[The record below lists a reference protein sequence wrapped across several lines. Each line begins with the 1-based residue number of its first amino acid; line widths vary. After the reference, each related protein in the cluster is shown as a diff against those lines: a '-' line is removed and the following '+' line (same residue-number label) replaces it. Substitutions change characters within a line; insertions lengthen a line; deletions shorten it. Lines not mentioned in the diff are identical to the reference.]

1 MYTIQRRI
9 NTMKIFSIFLIATGL
24 LLGSGCQI
32 EKNEPIRVSG
42 AWALYPM
49 MQIWAD
55 EYQKI
60 QPVKIEVGGGG
71 AGKGMSDVLNGQVD
85 IAMCSRPIRSE
96 ELELGA
102 FYIAV
107 TKDAVIAIV
116 NLENPILEEINKQGL
131 SKERLRV
138 IFMKEKTKWGEIAGK
153 DLKDDKIVV
162 YGRSDASGAAKVW
175 AKFLGDYT
183 QSKIQN
189 KADANFSG
197 DQALCNMIKT
207 DKNAIGFCN
216 INYAYNIENGNFA
229 KMIRPVP
236 LDINNNKTLDSK
248 ENFYQKR
255 DDLVK
260 NITNEIYPSPPSRL
274 EYVVSKGPFK
284 PKVKKFISW
293 ILTVGQ
299 KFVIKNGYVKL
310 PDSKLQD
317 EIKYLNEGKRR
328 Q

>member
-1 MYTIQRRI
+1 
-9 NTMKIFSIFLIATGL
+9 MKNFLIFLIVTVL

-49 MQIWAD
+49 MLVWAD

-71 AGKGMSDVLNGQVD
+71 AGKGMSDVLNDQVD

-107 TKDAVIAIV
+107 TKDAVIAII
-116 NLENPILEEINKQGL
+116 NSENPIIGEINKQGL
-131 SKERLRV
+131 SKETLRA

-197 DQALCNMIKT
+197 DQALCNGIKT

-216 INYAYNIENGNFA
+216 INYAYNIENGDFA

-236 LDINNNKTLDSK
+236 LDINSNNILDLN

-274 EYVVSKGPFK
+274 EYVVCKGHFK
-284 PKVKKFISW
+284 TRVKKFINW
-293 ILTVGQ
+293 ILTDGQ
-299 KFVIKNGYVKL
+299 KFVIGNGYVKL
-310 PDSKLQD
+310 TDNKLQQ
-317 EIKYLNEGKRR
+317 EIKYLNEGKRT

>member
-1 MYTIQRRI
+1 MQRRQYE
-9 NTMKIFSIFLIATGL
+9 MKIFLIFLILTGL
-24 LLGSGCQI
+24 LLSSGCQI

-60 QPVKIEVGGGG
+60 QSVKIEVGGGG

-107 TKDAVIAIV
+107 TKDAVIAII
-116 NLENPILEEINKQGL
+116 NSENPILEEINKQGL
-131 SKERLRV
+131 SKETLRA
-138 IFMKEKTKWGEIAGK
+138 IFIKEKTKWGEIAGK

-183 QSKIQN
+183 QSGIQN
-189 KADANFSG
+189 RADANFSG
-197 DQALCNMIKT
+197 DQALCNRIKT

-216 INYAYNIENGNFA
+216 INYAYNIENGDFA

-236 LDINNNKTLDSK
+236 LDINSNNILDSN

-274 EYVVSKGPFK
+274 EYVVSKGPFNTR
-284 PKVKKFISW
+284 VKRFINW
-293 ILTVGQ
+293 ILTDGQ
-299 KFVIKNGYVKL
+299 KFVIGNGYVKL
-310 PDSKLQD
+310 TDNKLQE
-317 EIKYLNEGKRR
+317 EIKYLNEGKRT